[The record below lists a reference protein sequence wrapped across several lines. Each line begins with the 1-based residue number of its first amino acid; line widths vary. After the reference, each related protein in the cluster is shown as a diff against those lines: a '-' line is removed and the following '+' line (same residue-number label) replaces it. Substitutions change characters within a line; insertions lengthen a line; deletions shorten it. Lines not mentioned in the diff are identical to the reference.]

1 MGKFSDDDLGGRT
14 DKNYSGGAAMTC
26 AQVITGS
33 ITLLMFGMLIILIGL
48 NSATFDKVQDY
59 TPQTVVTVAYSS
71 LGLPGYEKY
80 SWVDVTGAAVA
91 QKVNFYAYDA
101 TAYSNWINQ
110 WLAPNLLDYFDIT
123 LVYHPITDTGDV
135 VDKIITETNEYGY
148 NNGSIDLV
156 WINGENFA
164 KLKNNGYAYGPWA
177 K

>member
-1 MGKFSDDDLGGRT
+1 
-14 DKNYSGGAAMTC
+14 MTC

-33 ITLLMFGMLIILIGL
+33 LTLLMFGMLIILIGL

-91 QKVNFYAYDA
+91 QKVNFYAYNA
-101 TAYSNWINQ
+101 SAYSKWINQ
-110 WLAPNLLDYFDIT
+110 WLAPNLLDNFDIT
-123 LVYHPITDTGDV
+123 LVYHPIWDTGDV
-135 VDKIITETNEYGY
+135 VNTIQKEIETYGNG
-148 NNGSIDLV
+148 NNGSVDLM

-164 KLKNNGYAYGPWA
+164 TMKNNGWAYGPWA